1 MQGMQKFTHMGREN
15 KETVRCTIGED
26 RAILYFCAPKAMTGR
41 NKKSGIDSS
50 GELLICKI
58 LYFLRRYYRITE
70 ERDMGLFD
78 KKYCDICGEK
88 IGLLGNRKLED
99 GNLCKDCARKL
110 SPFFSDRRNSTVEE
124 IRQQLAYREE
134 NERRL
139 ADFRPDSTFGRFKKV
154 YVDRAGA
161 KFIVTTASNWRDENP
176 DLISFS
182 QVTGVDTDIRE
193 NKKEI
198 YYKDDEG
205 KSRSYSP
212 RRYEYDYEFNV
223 TILVDSP
230 WFDKIE
236 LELSSGNRPDSPYT
250 SLYRQYEEQMH
261 TLYDILNGS
270 QRQAYGQNDF
280 AASADPALKA
290 REQEIMETVIKT
302 TPWYCRFCKLPNMG
316 TLNCSHCGEPVSDES
331 VLKLAKDVA
340 KAQMMLDKMDPQ
352 GNSAPIVQSVPQSW
366 NCSYCGAQNSGNFC
380 ESCGAKR
387 P

>member
-1 MQGMQKFTHMGREN
+1 
-15 KETVRCTIGED
+15 
-26 RAILYFCAPKAMTGR
+26 
-41 NKKSGIDSS
+41 
-50 GELLICKI
+50 
-58 LYFLRRYYRITE
+58 
-70 ERDMGLFD
+70 MGLFD

-99 GNLCKDCARKL
+99 GNLCKNCARKL

-134 NERRL
+134 NQLRL
-139 ADFRPDSTFGRFKKV
+139 ADFHPDVTFGRFKKV
-154 YVDRAGA
+154 YVDRAGG
-161 KFIVTTASNWRDENP
+161 KFIVTTATNWRDDNP

-205 KSRSYSP
+205 RSKSYNP

-236 LELSSGNRPDSPYT
+236 VELSSGNRPDNPHT
-250 SLYRQYEEQMH
+250 NLYRQYEDQMH
-261 TLYDILNGS
+261 TLYDILIGS
-270 QRQAYGQNDF
+270 QRQTYGQNNS
-280 AASADPALKA
+280 AASAASVFNA
-290 REQEIMETVIKT
+290 SEQEIMEIAIKASPWRCNSCGQANIGTVT
-302 TPWYCRFCKLPNMG
+302 
-316 TLNCSHCGEPVSDES
+316 CSKCGGSVTDER
-331 VLKLAKDVA
+331 VLSLARDMA
-340 KAQMMLDKMDPQ
+340 KAKLVLENAALQ
-352 GNSAPIVQSVPQSW
+352 GNSVPIQQSVPQSW
-366 NCSYCGAQNSGNFC
+366 TCSYCGAQNSGNFC

-387 P
+387 E

>member
-1 MQGMQKFTHMGREN
+1 
-15 KETVRCTIGED
+15 
-26 RAILYFCAPKAMTGR
+26 
-41 NKKSGIDSS
+41 
-50 GELLICKI
+50 
-58 LYFLRRYYRITE
+58 
-70 ERDMGLFD
+70 MGLFD

-124 IRQQLAYREE
+124 IKQQLAYREE

-139 ADFRPDSTFGRFKKV
+139 ADFHPDVTFGRMRKV

-161 KFIVTTASNWRDENP
+161 KFIVTTATNWQDENP

-223 TILVDSP
+223 KILVDSP

-261 TLYDILNGS
+261 TLSDILNGS
-270 QRQAYGQNDF
+270 QSQAYGQNDSD
-280 AASADPALKA
+280 ASVDPALKA
-290 REQEIMETVIKT
+290 REQEIIETVIKT
-302 TPWYCRFCKLPNMG
+302 NPWTCKFCNLPNMG
-316 TLNCSHCGEPVSDES
+316 TLNCSHCGKPVSDES
-331 VLKLAKDVA
+331 ILKTAKDVA
-340 KAQMMLDKMDPQ
+340 KAQLMLDKLDPQ
-352 GNSAPIVQSVPQSW
+352 GNSAPMQQSVPQSW
-366 NCSYCGAQNSGNFC
+366 ICPYCGAQNSSKFC

>member
-1 MQGMQKFTHMGREN
+1 MNTQ
-15 KETVRCTIGED
+15 
-26 RAILYFCAPKAMTGR
+26 Y
-41 NKKSGIDSS
+41 KKGVAAVHI
-50 GELLICKI
+50 EA
-58 LYFLRRYYRITE
+58 
-70 ERDMGLFD
+70 
-78 KKYCDICGEK
+78 DICGEK

-99 GNLCKDCARKL
+99 GNLCKNCARKL

-182 QVTGVDTDIRE
+182 QVTGVDTDIHE
-193 NKKEI
+193 NKTEI

-205 KSRSYSP
+205 KSKSYNP

-223 TILVDSP
+223 KILVDSP

-261 TLYDILNGS
+261 TLSDILNGS
-270 QRQAYGQNDF
+270 QSQAYGQNDSD
-280 AASADPALKA
+280 ASVDPALKA
-290 REQEIMETVIKT
+290 REQEIIETVIKT
-302 TPWYCRFCKLPNMG
+302 NPWTCKFCNLPNMG
-316 TLNCSHCGEPVSDES
+316 TLNCSHCGKPVSDES
-331 VLKLAKDVA
+331 MLKTAKDVA
-340 KAQMMLDKMDPQ
+340 KAQLMLDKLGTQ
-352 GNSAPIVQSVPQSW
+352 GNSAPMQQSVPQSW
-366 NCSYCGAQNSGNFC
+366 ICPYCGAQNSGKFC

>member
-1 MQGMQKFTHMGREN
+1 
-15 KETVRCTIGED
+15 
-26 RAILYFCAPKAMTGR
+26 
-41 NKKSGIDSS
+41 
-50 GELLICKI
+50 
-58 LYFLRRYYRITE
+58 
-70 ERDMGLFD
+70 MGLFD

-124 IRQQLAYREE
+124 IKQQLAYREE

-139 ADFRPDSTFGRFKKV
+139 ADFHPDVTFGRMRKV

-161 KFIVTTASNWRDENP
+161 KFIVTTATNWRDENP

-205 KSRSYSP
+205 KSKSYNP

-290 REQEIMETVIKT
+290 REQEIMESVIKN
-302 TPWYCRFCKLPNMG
+302 TPWNCKFCKHLNMD
-316 TLNCSHCGEPVSDES
+316 TLVCSNCGEPVSDES
-331 VLKLAKDVA
+331 LLKLVKDVA

>member
-1 MQGMQKFTHMGREN
+1 
-15 KETVRCTIGED
+15 
-26 RAILYFCAPKAMTGR
+26 
-41 NKKSGIDSS
+41 
-50 GELLICKI
+50 
-58 LYFLRRYYRITE
+58 
-70 ERDMGLFD
+70 MGLFD

-99 GNLCKDCARKL
+99 GNLCKNCARKL

-134 NERRL
+134 NQLRL
-139 ADFRPDSTFGRFKKV
+139 ADFHPDVTFGRFKKV
-154 YVDRAGA
+154 YVDRAGG
-161 KFIVTTASNWRDENP
+161 KFIVTTATNWRDANP

-182 QVTGVDTDIRE
+182 QVTGVDTDIHE
-193 NKKEI
+193 NKTEI

-205 KSRSYSP
+205 RSQSYNP

-250 SLYRQYEEQMH
+250 DLYRQYEEQMH
-261 TLYDILNGS
+261 TLYDILIGS
-270 QRQAYGQNDF
+270 QRQTYGQNNS
-280 AASADPALKA
+280 AASADPALNA
-290 REQEIMETVIKT
+290 REQEIMDTVIMNTSWICSSCNRPNMYTLTCSNCGEPLDPALKIREQEIMANIIKN
-302 TPWYCRFCKLPNMG
+302 TPWTCKSCKHPNVY
-316 TLNCSHCGEPVSDES
+316 TLACSNCGEPVSDES

-340 KAQMMLDKMDPQ
+340 KAQIVLGNIDPN
-352 GNSAPIVQSVPQSW
+352 GKAAPIAQSVPQSW
-366 NCSYCGAQNSGNFC
+366 TCSYCGAQNSGNFC

-387 P
+387 E

>member
-1 MQGMQKFTHMGREN
+1 
-15 KETVRCTIGED
+15 
-26 RAILYFCAPKAMTGR
+26 
-41 NKKSGIDSS
+41 
-50 GELLICKI
+50 
-58 LYFLRRYYRITE
+58 
-70 ERDMGLFD
+70 MGLFD
-78 KKYCDICGEK
+78 KKYCDVCGEK

-99 GNLCKDCARKL
+99 GNLCKNCARKL

-124 IRQQLAYREE
+124 IKQQLAYREE

-139 ADFRPDSTFGRFKKV
+139 ADFHPDVTFGRMRKV

-161 KFIVTTASNWRDENP
+161 KFIVTTATNWRDENP

-205 KSRSYSP
+205 KSKSYNP

-250 SLYRQYEEQMH
+250 NLYRQYDEQMH
-261 TLYDILNGS
+261 TLYDILIGS
-270 QRQAYGQNDF
+270 QRKSFGQNDF
-280 AASADPALKA
+280 AAFDPSAPKTHEEELMV
-290 REQEIMETVIKT
+290 EVIKST
-302 TPWYCRFCKLPNMG
+302 SWVCQACRLPNFG
-316 TLNCSHCGEPVSDES
+316 TLTCNHCGGPVSDES
-331 VLKLAKDVA
+331 TLTFAKQIAKD
-340 KAQMMLDKMDPQ
+340 KMMLEVLQNANPQ
-352 GNSAPIVQSVPQSW
+352 SNSVPTQESVPQSW
-366 NCSYCGAQNSGNFC
+366 SCSYCGTQNFGNFC

>member
-1 MQGMQKFTHMGREN
+1 
-15 KETVRCTIGED
+15 
-26 RAILYFCAPKAMTGR
+26 
-41 NKKSGIDSS
+41 
-50 GELLICKI
+50 
-58 LYFLRRYYRITE
+58 
-70 ERDMGLFD
+70 MGLFD

-182 QVTGVDTDIRE
+182 QVTGVDTDIHE
-193 NKKEI
+193 NKTEI
-198 YYKDDEG
+198 YYEDEEG
-205 KSRSYSP
+205 NSKSYNP

-230 WFDKIE
+230 WFNKIE
-236 LELSSGNRPDSPYT
+236 LELSDGNRPDSPYT
-250 SLYRQYEEQMH
+250 DLYRQYEEQMH
-261 TLYDILNGS
+261 TLSDILNGS
-270 QRQAYGQNDF
+270 QSQAYGQNDSD
-280 AASADPALKA
+280 ASVDPALKA
-290 REQEIMETVIKT
+290 REQEIIETVIKT
-302 TPWYCRFCKLPNMG
+302 NPWTCRFCNLPNMG
-316 TLNCSHCGEPVSDES
+316 TLNCSHCGKPVSDES
-331 VLKLAKDVA
+331 MLKTAKDVA
-340 KAQMMLDKMDPQ
+340 KAQLMLDKLDPQ
-352 GNSAPIVQSVPQSW
+352 GNSAPMQQSVPQSW
-366 NCSYCGAQNSGNFC
+366 ICPYCGAQNSGKFC